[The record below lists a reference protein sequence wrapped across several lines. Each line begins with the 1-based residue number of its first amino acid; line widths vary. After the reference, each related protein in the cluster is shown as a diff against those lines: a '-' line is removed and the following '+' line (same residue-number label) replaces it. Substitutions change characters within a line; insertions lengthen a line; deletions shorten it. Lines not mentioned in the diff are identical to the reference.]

1 MIYEETPSELIA
13 SNHLLITNLV
23 HFQFQPD
30 GYNPPRDGFRGRDN
44 FGTLRSHQGD
54 NYRRDGFSTTRSV
67 KKVYL

>member
-1 MIYEETPSELIA
+1 MDCSSEAQAQLTT
-13 SNHLLITNLV
+13 HYT
-23 HFQFQPD
+23 FQFQPD

-44 FGTLRSHQGD
+44 FGTLRSHQGND